1 MRLCEIKN
9 CEVINVRNCK
19 RLGFVADV
27 DIDICKGVVT
37 ALIIPI
43 PGRFFW
49 CLSREKEYVI
59 RWCDVKQIG
68 CDIILVDV
76 DEGKCIEKCKEC

>member
-27 DIDICKGVVT
+27 DIDICKGIII
-37 ALIIPI
+37 ALIIF
-43 PGRFFW
+43 G
-49 CLSREKEYVI
+49 Y
-59 RWCDVKQIG
+59 G
-68 CDIILVDV
+68 
-76 DEGKCIEKCKEC
+76 